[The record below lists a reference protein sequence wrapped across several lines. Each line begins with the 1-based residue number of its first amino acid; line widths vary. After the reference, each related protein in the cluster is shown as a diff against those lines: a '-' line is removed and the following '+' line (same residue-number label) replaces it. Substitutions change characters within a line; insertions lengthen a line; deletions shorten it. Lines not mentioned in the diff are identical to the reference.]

1 MDNYG
6 FHDGNIYNLLESRY
20 LDDVDRSL
28 QMHSSLIR
36 RLSQERELEGHQGC
50 VNSIAWMHQGC
61 LNSIAWNSK
70 GSLLISG
77 SDDIRIA
84 DLVEGRSTSMLL
96 NEYVV

>member
-6 FHDGNIYNLLESRY
+6 FHDGNIYNLIESRY
-20 LDDVDRSL
+20 LDVRPDVDRSL

-50 VNSIAWMHQGC
+50 VNSIAWMHQ
-61 LNSIAWNSK
+61 
-70 GSLLISG
+70 
-77 SDDIRIA
+77 DDIRIA

-96 NEYVV
+96 NAYVV